1 MSAEPSRLTC
11 SVGGSGFQEGEETFK
26 GYLFS
31 DSQEEMAIRSSERAI
46 GARRV
51 VCVRGGR
58 EEEIGF
64 GKRRQDSVGSSQE
77 GPLTEPWDQASEGGA
92 GTPWSPCRA
101 PGRSQGWAA
110 APAPRVRSRSRKL
123 GLSPGHGA
131 NRTHRPRSVMTRL
144 PPPSE
149 SVPLGI

>member
-51 VCVRGGR
+51 GLREGRPRGGDR
-58 EEEIGF
+58 VWETQTGQRGELTG
-64 GKRRQDSVGSSQE
+64 GTADRALGPSQ
-77 GPLTEPWDQASEGGA
+77 
-92 GTPWSPCRA
+92 
-101 PGRSQGWAA
+101 
-110 APAPRVRSRSRKL
+110 
-123 GLSPGHGA
+123 
-131 NRTHRPRSVMTRL
+131 
-144 PPPSE
+144 
-149 SVPLGI
+149 